1 MNCESVQRK
10 LSAFQDRSL
19 GPEAFGAIAEHL
31 VSCRECASYSEDV
44 GEICSSL
51 RELPRFMPPAR
62 LLTQLQVLASR
73 ERAYRLSHN
82 TLPALIHYWRA
93 ELRLVV
99 DNLMRP
105 FAIPFAGGL
114 LSALF
119 LFSMLVPTFQ
129 FQRQMHNDVPSGLYT
144 QSDATVDA
152 FPPPFGFSENDVVVQ
167 LTLDDKGSVV
177 DYSLPNGSVS
187 KQMRNDIANMIL
199 FTKFQPATAFG
210 LPAASTVLISFR
222 RIVVKG

>member
-114 LSALF
+114 LSAVF

-129 FQRQMHNDVPSGLYT
+129 FQRHMHNDVPSGLYT

-167 LTLDDKGSVV
+167 LTLDAKGSVV

>member
-1 MNCESVQRK
+1 MTCERVQRK

-19 GPEAFGAIAEHL
+19 GPETSGVIAEHMAR
-31 VSCRECASYSEDV
+31 CRECASYSEEL
-44 GEICSSL
+44 GELRSRL

-62 LLTQLQVLASR
+62 LITQLQVLASR

-82 TLPALIHYWRA
+82 TLPALVHYWRV

-114 LSALF
+114 LSAVFLF
-119 LFSMLVPTFQ
+119 LMLVPTFQ

-152 FPPPFGFSENDVVVQ
+152 FPPFGFSENDIVVQ
-167 LTLDDKGSVV
+167 LTVDDKGSVV
-177 DYSLPNGSVS
+177 DYSLPNGGVS
-187 KQMRNDIANMIL
+187 AQLRNDIANMIL

-210 LPAASTVLISFR
+210 LPAASKVLVSFR